1 MAVARISFQQELE
14 KLQKEVLHMGE
25 VVDRAMA
32 SAMESLV
39 KRDLQLAETVIQGDQ
54 VIDDLELAI
63 EQECLKLLAL
73 QQPMAIDLRTI
84 GTMLKIVTDLERM
97 GDHATDIARAVRRMG
112 QNPPIKPLVDIPRMA
127 EIGRHM
133 LQEGLKAFI
142 ERDVERALAMAREDD
157 QLDHLFKQVFRELLL
172 LMIANPAVIEEA
184 TQLILVAASLERVGD
199 HCTNLAEWTIYMV
212 TGERRDLNL

>member
-1 MAVARISFQQELE
+1 MARISFQQELE

-25 VVDRAMA
+25 AVDRAIA
-32 SAMESLV
+32 TAMESLAQ
-39 KRDLQLAETVIQGDQ
+39 RDLQLAETVIQGDQ

-73 QQPMAIDLRTI
+73 QQPMAVDLRTI

-112 QNPPIKPLVDIPRMA
+112 QTPPIKPLVDIPRMA
-127 EIGRHM
+127 EMGRHM
-133 LQEGLKAFI
+133 LQQGLQAFM
-142 ERDVERALAMAREDD
+142 ERDIQRAMAMAREDD

-199 HCTNLAEWTIYMV
+199 HATNLAEWTIYMV